1 MLTPMQIALGD
12 HWQQLPPA
20 LQTHYCE
27 GHTRD
32 VGALDIEF
40 PRWMHPCL
48 SLLHLVGALVPRRGK
63 QVATVVDKS
72 VVGER
77 QFWKRKIR
85 FADGQEIRFNSHW
98 ESAPDNTLIEY
109 VNPLLGLQMRPE
121 VIAGRLHYQ
130 GVRFVVRLGR
140 WRLPIP
146 EWLVLG
152 HTTIVEEAIDE
163 ERFRMDFRLTHPL
176 FGEVFRYTGEF
187 RAMRIGEGG
196 AGS

>member
-1 MLTPMQIALGD
+1 MPTPMQTALGAS
-12 HWQQLPPA
+12 WQQLPPA
-20 LQTHYCE
+20 LQTHYGE

-40 PRWMHPCL
+40 PRWMQPWL
-48 SLLHLVGALVPRRGK
+48 SLLHMVGALVPRRGK
-63 QVATVVDKS
+63 AVETVVDKT
-72 VVGER
+72 VIGER
-77 QFWKRKIR
+77 QLWKRVIR

-98 ESAPDNTLIEY
+98 ESAPAGTLIEY

-121 VIAGRLHYQ
+121 VIADRLHYQ
-130 GVRFVVRLGR
+130 GVRFVIRLGR

-152 HTTIVEEAIDE
+152 HTSIVEEAIDS

-176 FGEVFRYTGEF
+176 FGEVFRYAGEF
-187 RAMRIGEGG
+187 RAMRVGEGG
-196 AGS
+196 W